1 MHVDDSE
8 GSTSRSVAGEGSH
21 TGQFRWDIEADRW
34 WWSDSMYR
42 LYGYQPDS
50 VQPDM
55 DRFLA
60 HKDPRDQARIDA
72 VFTRCLTLGGPFSCY
87 HRIIDATGRQKTV
100 VVAGFGE
107 RDPERQKTIV
117 MDGFMTDVSA
127 SIRRETSEALQAA
140 LQNRASIEQVKG
152 AVRLVYGL
160 SDEAAFAMLR
170 AYSQIHN
177 KKLAVLAAGL
187 LDAFVERSTA
197 ESVDREEFDR
207 MLWDVAHAG

>member
-1 MHVDDSE
+1 VHLDDSQ
-8 GSTSRSVAGEGSH
+8 GSMGRTVAPEVPNV
-21 TGQFRWDIEADRW
+21 GQFRWDVDADRW
-34 WWSDSMYR
+34 WWSDNMFR
-42 LYGYQPDS
+42 LYGYEPRA

-72 VFTRCLTLGGPFSCY
+72 VFTRCLTVGGPFSCY
-87 HRIIDATGRQKTV
+87 HRIIDAAGRHKTV
-100 VVAGFGE
+100 VVVGFGE
-107 RDPERQKTIV
+107 RPPGRDKTTA

-152 AVRLVYGL
+152 AIRLVYGL
-160 SDEAAFAMLR
+160 GDEAAFAMLR
-170 AYSQIHN
+170 AFSQVHN
-177 KKLAVLAAGL
+177 KKLAELVSNL
-187 LDAFVERSTA
+187 LGAFADRSTA

-207 MLWDVAHAG
+207 MLWDAAHTS